1 MCARI
6 LATHLLGT
14 VVEPILESLALS
26 WRDPLVLDSNG
37 HLLFYHSTV
46 STFCPF
52 ILIFTRFFFLS

>member
-52 ILIFTRFFFLS
+52 ILIFTRLFFLS